1 MIKSFSVIYPHLENT
16 ISENTS
22 SVQMRG
28 RARNTVNVLRNLRNL
43 LFIHLMLDVLAVF
56 KALSLLFQGDNI
68 VISAVKDGLY
78 ST

>member
-1 MIKSFSVIYPHLENT
+1 
-16 ISENTS
+16 
-22 SVQMRG
+22 
-28 RARNTVNVLRNLRNL
+28 
-43 LFIHLMLDVLAVF
+43 MLDVLAVF